1 MSALRRR
8 TPDSHLLRAG
18 DEEVALRIRRSPRA
32 TRISIR
38 LDPVAG
44 DAELVLP
51 DRARLSEAL
60 AFAERRPGWLIK
72 NLSGLPAAIP
82 FVDGAEVPYRGIP
95 HAVRQ
100 RTAGPRPV
108 WRDQDEAGAA
118 YLNVKGR
125 AEHLPRRLTDW
136 FKAEARQLLDSEVK
150 SFAAQLNRKV
160 AKLRIGDPM
169 RQWGSCSSRGVLS
182 FSWRLVLAP
191 DFVREYVAAHEV
203 AHLIEANH
211 GARFWRLTAELFGD
225 ADRMDSAR
233 DWLRRNGAKLH
244 RYGR

>member
-60 AFAERRPGWLIK
+60 AFAESRTGWLIK

-82 FVDGAEVPYRGIP
+82 FVDGAEIPYRGIP

-100 RTAGPRPV
+100 RAAGPRPV
-108 WRDQDEAGAA
+108 WRDQDEAGGA

-136 FKAEARQLLDSEVK
+136 FKAEARRLL
-150 SFAAQLNRKV
+150 
-160 AKLRIGDPM
+160 
-169 RQWGSCSSRGVLS
+169 
-182 FSWRLVLAP
+182 
-191 DFVREYVAAHEV
+191 
-203 AHLIEANH
+203 
-211 GARFWRLTAELFGD
+211 
-225 ADRMDSAR
+225 
-233 DWLRRNGAKLH
+233 
-244 RYGR
+244 